1 MADLS
6 LANTVNQFEEEQKK
20 KEELERQRRESFDQT
35 KIEEANKIDA
45 ENEMQGWNYLPYAKK
60 EEFGK
65 YLNSKYGN
73 VSRLDWGKL
82 YNIKLM
88 QDSLGL
94 DKYQELYR
102 KGVMTPE
109 NIDNMINQRN
119 GAVLNAQFDTLVSQ
133 FKNPETGQYEGLDDT
148 TQKMV
153 SLFGICDNNKKREI
167 INSFKRAAELDKPR
181 QEAFAKAKQI
191 KAVKDE
197 LYELKKDP
205 INNAKA
211 IEEKTAQMEQ
221 LEESIEDLQDAYGD
235 QNWFEEKAEW
245 VKDWWNDKDHDKS
258 ELQRRGYTPGSI
270 KDSNLNKEKFIDDA
284 LDYDPKDIDA
294 VKNQMALRK
303 ERLANAWGS
312 DSKAT
317 YKRWLA
323 EDEKQLQELEDIKN
337 NKLSNANYTAA
348 NNDHIKRAN
357 EAITT
362 MLNEEA
368 LEFADK
374 TEGQVQQYLEQSEY
388 KTLSGD
394 DLDAAFEKAIKEDGN
409 AVYQA
414 YWRTR
419 NNNGDFFDGIL
430 PNGDYGTD
438 VMKHFS
444 DSNKREYLASREVY
458 YQALGATGANALLAA
473 QAQDYIASHQTD
485 TQKAVLNSKSIVVG
499 LASNGADIVNG
510 FRLGMLQ
517 TMDASGVKIDVC
529 VDANNNIYN
538 PEDVIQLP
546 GADGKMFIK
555 NEKGETIEVH
565 QTQMTPTQL
574 DALGYDWS
582 DLQKRRSFFNQQYWM
597 KAENYNTFDSK
608 EMDAIDENGGVS
620 VYNAQYKNG
629 ERRSIIW
636 DASTNGIIALT
647 DVALIYFS
655 GGLGLATRGAMAG
668 AKGLQFARVASKVG
682 GAEKLLSAG
691 YKGIKI
697 APIGQTAK
705 VAKMMQMTEKLNP
718 VSKMLKAQGVASTMY
733 SGQRYSF
740 AGAYQQ
746 NLEQLNQKVMADA
759 QQALDAELSTP
770 EGMERYN
777 QEINDRYMKALH
789 EQGLDNLMDGSSE
802 IGKSDFEADNK
813 RKQLYA
819 EIKQQYDKE
828 LYDKAIYDVKN
839 TQEYANAFSS
849 ASGQANNIAMMSSFS
864 AGLENLIV
872 ANAVFRKGVYDS
884 VEEMTQQT
892 MNKQASKIYKRAED
906 GTLQFN
912 HKLFNADGSKNR
924 WNRFKDF
931 SGITAKTVGFEMG
944 VGYSQAVFMNAGK
957 GNYTAFDDYLMNHYG
972 EDITADTYTGIG
984 AGQAFLNGIAVGL
997 SDEEN
1002 LRQGLAGIGSFAVNP
1017 FSIGWGAGTML
1028 YEGHKIRKANLVRE
1042 HAAYEK
1048 AVNQRT
1054 EQLKK
1059 EGKSDAEIDEI
1070 IKKESKSKSGVFSTE
1085 STLDKGF
1092 HPLQSAKR
1100 WLAHSKVPIVNYISA
1115 YKTQHST
1122 LEMAAH
1128 VWRNNILSTYVSD
1141 VNAERMLEAQF
1152 NANYQLAQSN
1162 GDIMRSMMN
1171 LASLTN
1177 VTEAGQ
1183 SKDESEM
1190 AMQLIAMEAIQS
1202 IERMTQS
1209 GEIDENVSLGDAM
1222 RSQMFKDY
1230 LGGLINAANKGWD
1243 NLSAEEQQNMITE
1256 YITRKKLGDPK
1267 NEETRQSV
1275 AEIVAEN
1282 LNNWSALYTRYKD
1295 GNAKIDELEKKQ
1307 GEKFESIFR
1316 KELLKHYTLS
1326 DSYDQTIEKV
1336 KERLQKAATDKKVT
1350 LPDLD
1355 ADGNKV
1361 KLNNFRNYDAE
1372 HKERRDLETDIVGN
1386 EKHSELVKNKLEK
1399 LKEEE
1404 QQLLK
1409 TINDNSHWYNGKKAN
1424 AARYEALKKLHKN
1437 RVDQGKLNKLAD
1449 SLDTRTEELKKT
1461 LETFDADE
1469 KGRDFG
1475 LQDQTKNRYDAT
1487 IDLTEDDL
1495 KGLSLQD
1502 LVDLVAYDKSDFPEK
1517 NRKVINDYLK
1527 KLEDAGVLDDL
1538 LLLERTKRRQKWSK
1552 DRIAEMESD
1561 SMLETVLLKEAEEQ
1575 NSEAAQV
1582 RHIADVIINGINARN
1597 EEARIEAMKEFKKRG
1612 EDARKELDEWDQA
1625 ENRITELRKKRD
1637 QGSINEE
1644 EQKELA
1650 RYQKLRH
1657 RRSDKK
1663 RQSIEERVNRYSIPE
1678 VAEETTTET
1687 VQARGGG
1694 MTGRSAT
1701 LTTTVRTEA
1710 QKRMDAEIEKFTSE
1724 AKERMGGDWAFTNKT
1739 VKHLAELY
1747 SQYGPDII
1755 EAALYR
1761 ARASYHDNSMGYYSW
1776 CFVTNEQTML
1786 QWVKDKVAAQSL
1798 LLESF
1803 MDVGLRDGDTM
1814 ATVITEALG
1823 LCVEDGEYVD
1833 KLIDLA
1839 QTYTDEA
1846 RDATSKE
1853 ARKVALDKARLITKV
1868 LDRFQHYMTIKHSTT
1883 NPDPM
1888 QSPSHKEKL
1897 KNAKREFTNVED
1909 SLKNLSKHIDESKKA
1924 FKKAKTEAEKE
1935 QVAKQLAQ
1943 YLNDYNEVW
1952 HEFHDNLD
1960 SDIKADEKNP
1970 MNGKKFKKDRS
1981 ETMSSL
1987 KELLKQYDFEIQD
2000 PDYTE
2005 QTIRLSDNGESG
2017 TMPNGTK
2024 VKVSEVIEKSGDK
2037 ADKDRVLSMDKVG
2050 LKHGNTVIQEVTVSV
2065 KKTIVKSERENVQ
2078 NLLDTIDEIQ
2088 DSPLKEKAP
2097 EPAKNEKENK
2107 NDDSKNEPEPPAPPT
2122 DSLADDPKSVENAI
2136 EHINYWIDQYFR
2148 YANNQGAYEQSK
2160 WNDAKTNLNI
2170 FKNLG
2175 YVVRKAAN
2183 PGDKYKEEFG
2193 GKVTYVDTDNPSEH
2207 GTIKEISK
2215 YLIEKD
2221 GKILQEPEFVVYR
2234 NAGEEQRLEQE
2245 KLKREQE
2252 ALDALDETPP
2262 TPPSEV
2268 GDPVGSR
2275 AELAGQI
2282 ATELAKQQLETAPD
2296 ADNPNGLPSGTNK
2309 PQVITDDITG
2319 DTTTRLQV
2327 TDSEGKS
2334 TEVTIIK
2341 PNDSDSKDLG
2351 NNGVKTNDAGEVMLG
2366 NTFYKYDTA
2375 KLEAS
2380 QGRQA
2385 VPRKGN
2391 STGTIDNYS
2400 TWQKNNNTDIQSII
2414 DVAMPEIY
2422 AADPNVKIHFMYSND
2437 SLLKDKN
2444 GNAHTMLCVEYTGKT
2459 KTIYDKYKD
2468 RYGGVVRAQDG
2479 KEYLIIGVA
2488 GYSKGKTGENQWLN
2502 LRNTHN
2508 NNSEYSAWK
2517 QSDQGGM
2524 FVIPDSYTTIT
2535 DEGIQSGRLR
2545 KSDGST
2551 ETKQRS
2557 IQDLLNSS
2565 ESNPEGITEK
2575 DLVLGYVS
2583 QDGKLVIPGVA
2594 KGVQITHLRH
2604 QGEPLNAGSNFI
2616 IVNKAGKRV
2625 PIFIPTPKAADIFSF
2640 ENGTIMSKVPGLTNE
2655 LANYINNAIDQEGN
2669 WNAKVVAKLQESL
2682 LTLFNINKNSVEIW
2696 LGSDNDRM
2704 FEIKNGGRSLF
2715 RCNVADLKNNVESL
2729 YKALVDS
2736 GAIVKMPND
2745 FSSENSWWLTSGV
2758 ITTDVDCLCTVNK
2771 GFGIN
2776 PVNPDGTPKHVS
2788 LSKKIASRKSN
2799 AQLSDD
2805 HATGQYLQIAGTKCR
2820 RFTDTGKV
2828 VWKTESGD
2836 EITNPEDVRNLE
2848 ISYFRFNKNN
2858 PAITS
2863 LSFKAVESVIPGNE
2877 KVGKGKNKEVQDN
2890 YEYYLLPGCPYA
2902 DSRKGNLW
2910 RLNKTTGEW
2919 LQLSADAY
2927 NEYINSKKPQN
2938 TPPPSGQG
2946 TGKPLPSSTPANKGK
2961 SKISSTLKNK
2971 VDSTIDKMTHPTQ
2984 EFHLYDDPQHPEL
2997 KDKYYE
3003 DNEGKKYCRVTAT
3016 KEGYKKEMGFQE
3028 DPMRD
3033 YKTPSTT
3040 LGNSVDRFNRDFHK
3054 GLIRTKDQ
3062 IRENVID
3069 NFISDTLKSTEN
3081 INKTSAEKEALEAQ
3095 LREDIQQGKY
3105 PEITERVEDAYNK
3118 QCDKFEDLYP
3128 AAVKQD
3134 WENYLKQIAENDAK
3148 EEWTDAD
3155 GIKHK
3160 MYRVVT
3166 DDIHAFGEIEVVDSQ
3181 GNKYTLPVC
3190 GVIDKLMV
3198 DDAGNYHLRD
3208 FKTRRENKVDD
3219 RNLEAWKFQLR
3230 MYKDFL
3236 EKEYGISIK
3245 TCQIEMT
3252 YWSGKYEGS
3261 KGYPTKPKGSW
3272 SMQEDVQGS
3281 DKIQT
3286 LYLEGNKFTAKPIA
3300 RTERIDLTKEVN
3312 AFDTPDG
3319 EQRVYHY
3326 ENFPKE
3332 YQELCVPKS
3341 SDSTDSSSNT
3351 PAIDDAFVNQS
3362 IIPKQLRKLDS
3373 ISNKLKRM
3381 SPEQIKELL
3390 HKIGNED
3397 NLNILLR
3404 SRDGKHHIETL
3415 VQNILDC

>member
-45 ENEMQGWNYLPYAKK
+45 ENEMQGWDYLSYNKK

-88 QDSLGL
+88 QDSLGM

-109 NIDNMINQRN
+109 NIDNIINQRN

-167 INSFKRAAELDKPR
+167 INVFKKAAELDKPR
-181 QEAFAKAKQI
+181 QEAFAKAKQLTTL
-191 KAVKDE
+191 KDE

-205 INNAKA
+205 ANNAKT
-211 IEEKTAQMEQ
+211 IEEKTAQVNQ

-245 VKDWWNDKDHDKS
+245 VKDWWDDKDHDKS

-270 KDSNLNKEKFIDDA
+270 KTTNLNKEKFIDDA
-284 LDYDPKDIDA
+284 LDYDPEDIDD
-294 VKNQMALRK
+294 VKKQIALRK
-303 ERLANAWGS
+303 KRRANSW
-312 DSKAT
+312 DFTKAE
-317 YKRWLA
+317 YDRWIA
-323 EDEKQLQELEDIKN
+323 EDEKELQELENIKN
-337 NKLSNANYTAA
+337 TKLSNANYTAA
-348 NNDHIKRAN
+348 NNDHLKRAN

-374 TEGQVQQYLEQSEY
+374 TEDQVQQYLEQSEY

-394 DLDAAFEKAIKEDGN
+394 DLDAAFEKAIKEDNN

-419 NNNGDFFDGIL
+419 KNDGDFFSTT
-430 PNGDYGTD
+430 YGTD
-438 VMKHFS
+438 IMKHFS
-444 DSNKREYLASREVY
+444 DSDKREYLASRDVY
-458 YQALGATGANALLAA
+458 TQALGTVGANALLAA

-517 TMDASGVKIDVC
+517 AMDASGVQIDVC

-546 GADGKMFIK
+546 GAEGKMFVK

-565 QTQMTPTQL
+565 QTQMSPTQL

-608 EMDAIDENGGVS
+608 EMDAIDENGGIS

-629 ERRSIIW
+629 ERRSLIW
-636 DASTNGIIALT
+636 DASTNAIIGLT

-668 AKGLQFARVASKVG
+668 AKGLQFARVASRVG

-718 VSKMLKAQGVASTMY
+718 VSKLLKTQSVTSTMY

-770 EGMERYN
+770 EGMEHYN

-789 EQGLDNLMDGSSE
+789 EQGLDNLTDGSSE
-802 IGKSDFEADNK
+802 TGKSDPEADNK

-839 TQEYANAFSS
+839 TQEYANAFSA
-849 ASGQANNIAMMSSFS
+849 ASGQANEIAMMSSFS

-892 MNKQASKIYKRAED
+892 MNKQVGKVYKRAED

-912 HKLFNADGSKNR
+912 HKLFKADGSKNR

-984 AGQAFLNGIAVGL
+984 AGQAFLNGIATGL

-1017 FSIGWGAGTML
+1017 FNIGWGAGTML
-1028 YEGHKIRKANLVRE
+1028 YEGHKIRKANLIKE
-1042 HAAYEK
+1042 QAAYER

-1085 STLDKGF
+1085 STLSNKGF

-1100 WLAHSKVPIVNYISA
+1100 WLAHSKIPIVNYISA

-1162 GDIMRSMMN
+1162 GDIVRATMN
-1171 LASLTN
+1171 LAALTN
-1177 VTEAGQ
+1177 ITEAGQ

-1190 AMQLIAMEAIQS
+1190 AEQMMAMEAIQS
-1202 IERMTQS
+1202 IERRTQS
-1209 GEIDENVSLGDAM
+1209 GDMDKDVSLGDAM
-1222 RSQMFKDY
+1222 RTQMFKDY

-1243 NLSAEEQQNMITE
+1243 NLSAEEQQNIVTE
-1256 YITRKKLGDPK
+1256 YITRKKLGDSK
-1267 NEETRQSV
+1267 NEELRQS
-1275 AEIVAEN
+1275 AAKIVEEN
-1282 LNNWSALYTRYKD
+1282 LNNWSALYTKYKE
-1295 GNAKIDELEKKQ
+1295 GNAKIDELEKEH

-1326 DSYDQTIEKV
+1326 DTYDQTIEKV
-1336 KERLQKAATDKKVT
+1336 KERLQKAATAKKVT
-1350 LPDLD
+1350 IPDLD
-1355 ADGNKV
+1355 AEGNKV
-1361 KLNNFRNYDAE
+1361 KLNNFRYYKADR
-1372 HKERRDLETDIVGN
+1372 KERDDIEIDIVAN

-1409 TINDNSHWYNGKKAN
+1409 TINDNSHWYNSKKAN

-1437 RVDQGKLNKLAD
+1437 RVDQGKLSKLAS
-1449 SLDTRTEELKKT
+1449 SLDTHTEELKKT
-1461 LETFDADE
+1461 LEIAED
-1469 KGRDFG
+1469 KRRNFG
-1475 LQDQTKNRYDAT
+1475 LQDQTKNPYDAT
-1487 IDLTEDDL
+1487 LDLTENDL
-1495 KGLSLQD
+1495 NALSLQD
-1502 LVDLVAYDKSDFPEK
+1502 LVDLIAYDKSTFPEK
-1517 NRKVINDYLK
+1517 NRKIIDEYLK

-1538 LLLERTKRRQKWSK
+1538 LFLERTKRRQKWSK

-1582 RHIADVIINGINARN
+1582 RHIADVIINGLNARN
-1597 EEARIEAMKEFKKRG
+1597 EEARIEAMREFKKRG
-1612 EDARKELDEWDQA
+1612 KDAKTQLEEWNQA
-1625 ENRITELRKKRD
+1625 EDRVSELRKKRD
-1637 QGSINEE
+1637 QGSITEE

-1650 RYQKLRH
+1650 RIQKSRH

-1663 RQSIEERVNRYSIPE
+1663 RQAIEKQIEQYSSAE
-1678 VAEETTTET
+1678 EETTSET
-1687 VQARGGG
+1687 VLARGIYAQD
-1694 MTGRSAT
+1694 RAAT
-1701 LTTTVRTEA
+1701 LITKTPTEA
-1710 QKRMDAEIEKFTSE
+1710 TERMNTEIEKLKSE
-1724 AKERMGGDWAFTNKT
+1724 AVERMGGDIAFTYKT
-1739 VKHLAELY
+1739 IKHLAELY

-1761 ARASYHDNSMGYYSW
+1761 AKAIYHEGYMSNSGW
-1776 CFVTNEQTML
+1776 CFFTDSVEEMMDLIKEKATSH
-1786 QWVKDKVAAQSL
+1786 SL
-1798 LLESF
+1798 LLDSF

-1814 ATVITEALG
+1814 ATVIIEALG
-1823 LCVEDGEYVD
+1823 DCVEESSYVS
-1833 KLIDLA
+1833 KLIEIA
-1839 QTYTDEA
+1839 HTYTVEA
-1846 RDATSKE
+1846 RDATSKD
-1853 ARKVALDKARLITKV
+1853 ARKIALDKARLITKV

-1888 QSPSHKEKL
+1888 QTPSYKEKL
-1897 KNAKREFTNVED
+1897 KQAKREFTNVED
-1909 SLKNLSKHIDESKKA
+1909 SLKNLSKHIDKSKKA
-1924 FKKAKTEAEKE
+1924 FKKAKTDAEKE

-1952 HEFHDNLD
+1952 HEFYDNLD
-1960 SDIKADEKNP
+1960 SDIKADKKNP

-1981 ETMSSL
+1981 ETMNDL
-1987 KELLKQYDFEIQD
+1987 KELFKQYDFEIQD
-2000 PDYTE
+2000 PDYTG
-2005 QTIRLSDNGESG
+2005 QTIRLNDKGDSG

-2024 VKVSEVIEKSGDK
+2024 VKVSEVIEKSEDK

-2065 KKTIVKSERENVQ
+2065 RKTVVKSERENVQ

-2088 DSPLKEKAP
+2088 DSPLKEKTP
-2097 EPAKNEKENK
+2097 ESAKNKKDDK
-2107 NDDSKNEPEPPAPPT
+2107 NDDNKNEPEPPT
-2122 DSLADDPKSVENAI
+2122 STIDFLADNPSIVENAI
-2136 EHINYWIDQYFR
+2136 KQLNYWISQYFR
-2148 YANNQGAYEQSK
+2148 YANSSDVSEQLYFEE
-2160 WNDAKTNLNI
+2160 AKKNLNVL
-2170 FKNLG
+2170 KGLG
-2175 YVVRKAAN
+2175 YVVRKVAN
-2183 PGDKYKEEFG
+2183 SGDKYKEEFG
-2193 GKVTYVDTDNPSEH
+2193 GNVTYVNTDNPSEH

-2215 YLIEKD
+2215 YLIEKG
-2221 GKILQEPEFVVYR
+2221 GKILQYPEFVVYR
-2234 NAGEEQRLEQE
+2234 NADEEQRLEQE
-2245 KLKREQE
+2245 KLKRDQE

-2268 GDPVGSR
+2268 GDPEGSC

-2282 ATELAKQQLETAPD
+2282 ATELAKQQLETASD

-2309 PQVITDDITG
+2309 PQVVTDEITG
-2319 DTTTRLQV
+2319 DITTKLQIAN
-2327 TDSEGKS
+2327 SEGKS
-2334 TEVTIIK
+2334 IEVTIIK
-2341 PNDSDSKDLG
+2341 PNDSESKDLG
-2351 NNGVKTNDAGEVMLG
+2351 NNGIKTNDAGEVMLG
-2366 NTFYKYDTA
+2366 NTFYKYDTN

-2385 VPRKGN
+2385 VPRQGN
-2391 STGTIDNYS
+2391 NTGTIDNYN
-2400 TWQKNNNTDIQSII
+2400 TWQKTNNTDIQSII
-2414 DVAMPEIY
+2414 DVALPEIH
-2422 AADPNVKIHFMYSND
+2422 AADPNVHIHFMYSKD

-2444 GNAHTMLCVEYTGKT
+2444 GKAHTLLCIEYSGKT
-2459 KTIYDKYKD
+2459 KQVYDKYKD
-2468 RYGGVVRAQDG
+2468 RYGGVVRASDG

-2488 GYSKGKTGENQWLN
+2488 GYSKGKTGESQWQN
-2502 LRNTHN
+2502 LRDTHN
-2508 NNSEYSAWK
+2508 NNSDYNAWK
-2517 QSDQGGM
+2517 QSNQGGM
-2524 FVIPDSYTTIT
+2524 YVIPDSYTTIT

-2545 KSDGST
+2545 RSDGSA

-2557 IQDLLNSS
+2557 LKDLLESP
-2565 ESNPEGITEK
+2565 ESNPEGITKE

-2583 QDGKLVIPGVA
+2583 QSGQLVIPGVA
-2594 KGVQITHLRH
+2594 KGVQVTPLRH
-2604 QGEPLNAGSNFI
+2604 QGDSLNAGSNFI

-2640 ENGTIMSKVPGLTNE
+2640 ENGTIISKVPDLGNALSS
-2655 LANYINNAIDQEGN
+2655 YIHEAIDPEGN
-2669 WNAKVVAKLQESL
+2669 WNDKVIRKLQESL
-2682 LTLFNINKNSVEIW
+2682 LNLFNIDKNAVEIW

-2704 FEIKNGGRSLF
+2704 FEIKNNGTSLF
-2715 RCNVADLKNNVESL
+2715 KCNVVDLKNNVESL
-2729 YKALVDS
+2729 YTALVNS
-2736 GAIVKMPND
+2736 GAIVKMPNA
-2745 FSSENSWWLTSGV
+2745 FSSKNSWWITSGV
-2758 ITTDVDCLCTVNK
+2758 LTTDVDCLTTVNK

-2776 PVNPDGTPKHVS
+2776 PVNADGTPKHVS

-2799 AQLSDD
+2799 AQVSDD
-2805 HATGQYLQIAGTKCR
+2805 HATGQYLQISGQKCR

-2836 EITNPEDVRNLE
+2836 EISNPEDIRNLE
-2848 ISYFRFNKNN
+2848 ISYFRYNNNN
-2858 PAITS
+2858 PIKS
-2863 LSFKAVESVIPGNE
+2863 LSFKDIESVIPENDKIE
-2877 KVGKGKNKEVQDN
+2877 RTKKTEVQDN
-2890 YEYYLLPGCPYA
+2890 YEYYLLPNCPYA
-2902 DSRKGNLW
+2902 DSQKGDLW

-2919 LQLSADAY
+2919 VQLSSDAY
-2927 NEYINSKKPQN
+2927 KEYINSKQSQS

-2946 TGKPLPSSTPANKGK
+2946 TGKSLPSSTSAKNDK
-2961 SKISSTLKNK
+2961 SKISSSLKKK
-2971 VDSTIDKMTHPTQ
+2971 VDPTIEKMTHPTQ
-2984 EFHLYDDPQHPEL
+2984 EFYLYNDPQHPEL
-2997 KDKYYE
+2997 KDKYYV
-3003 DNEGKKYCRVTAT
+3003 DKDGKKYCRVTAT
-3016 KEGYKKEMGFQE
+3016 KEGFKREMRFQE
-3028 DPMRD
+3028 DPNRD

-3062 IRENVID
+3062 IRENITNTYIAD
-3069 NFISDTLKSTEN
+3069 CLKSSDN
-3081 INKTSAEKEALEAQ
+3081 VNKTTAEKEALEAQ

-3105 PEITERVEDAYNK
+3105 PEITERTEIVYNK
-3118 QCDKFEDLYP
+3118 QCDTFETHYP

-3134 WENYLKQIAENDAK
+3134 WEAYLQQIADNDSK
-3148 EEWTDAD
+3148 EVWTDAD
-3155 GIKHK
+3155 GITHK

-3208 FKTRRENKVDD
+3208 FKTRRENKVTDD
-3219 RNLEAWKFQLR
+3219 NKKAWAFQLR

-3252 YWSGKYEGS
+3252 YWNGAFEGC
-3261 KGYPTKPKGSW
+3261 KGYPTKPKTSW
-3272 SMQEDVQGS
+3272 EMREEVNGN

-3286 LYLEGNKFTAKPIA
+3286 LYLDGNKFTAKPIA
-3300 RTERIDLTKEVN
+3300 RTERIDLTTEVN
-3312 AFDTPDG
+3312 KFDTPDG

-3341 SDSTDSSSNT
+3341 SESKGLSDSSPRVDET
-3351 PAIDDAFVNQS
+3351 FVNQKDL
-3362 IIPKQLRKLDS
+3362 PVRFKKLPN
-3373 ISNKLKRM
+3373 IKTLIMRM
-3381 SPEQIKELL
+3381 TSDQKKELL
-3390 HKIGNED
+3390 TRIGNED
-3397 NLNILLR
+3397 NLNTLLA
-3404 SRDGKHHIETL
+3404 SQQGKHSLEKLI
-3415 VQNILDC
+3415 QNILDCSNNQNR